1 VRLVLAQRLA
11 RRLCPYCAE
20 AETPTGE
27 VARQIDD
34 FHRRAPQLFDGAP
47 KWRRPKGC
55 HECFRLGFKGRLG
68 LYEMVSVNPEIH
80 DAILRR
86 GAAQEMRDIARRQ
99 GMRTLREDGIAK
111 AWHADTSLD
120 EVFRVTGGTVG
131 L

>member
-1 VRLVLAQRLA
+1 
-11 RRLCPYCAE
+11 
-20 AETPTGE
+20 
-27 VARQIDD
+27 
-34 FHRRAPQLFDGAP
+34 
-47 KWRRPKGC
+47 
-55 HECFRLGFKGRLG
+55 LGFKGRLG